1 LSPIPIMRFFFA
13 LLALYA
19 TQGFASL
26 PSRNLVSQRLPQEKK
41 VAGDQL
47 RFISN
52 ILSLRIT
59 DNESEKV
66 VACAPTTTS
75 SGNLQLLRKV
85 LQVGLGLSMINIWV
99 FRSQLESQYRGGS
112 AKNMAEEFA
121 SYGLPVWSMYVV
133 GALKVTASL
142 LLLAGLKYSALIE
155 PAAMTISA
163 LMIGA
168 VAMHA
173 KVGDDFKKFQPAVIC
188 LSVSLLIAYLR
199 EKNI

>member
-1 LSPIPIMRFFFA
+1 MRFFFA

-26 PSRNLVSQRLPQEKK
+26 PLRNLVSQRLPQEKK
-41 VAGDQL
+41 VAGDHL

-75 SGNLQLLRKV
+75 SGNLQLLLRKV
-85 LQVGLGLSMINIWV
+85 LQVGLGLSMINVWV
-99 FRSQLESQYRGGS
+99 FRSQLESEYRGGS
-112 AKNMAEEFA
+112 AKNMVEEFA
-121 SYGLPVWSMYVV
+121 SYGLPAWLMYVV
-133 GALKVTASL
+133 GALKITASL
-142 LLLAGLKYSALIE
+142 FLFAGLKYSTLIE
-155 PAAMTISA
+155 PAAVSISA

-168 VAMHA
+168 VAMHV
-173 KVGDDFKKFQPAVIC
+173 KVGDGFKKLLPAVSC
-188 LSVSLLIAYLR
+188 LIVSLLITFLR
-199 EKNI
+199 ERNI